1 MTRGAVALLPKAL
14 VTWAVLA
21 VVMFANGTLRA
32 LVLQPHLGEQLAR
45 QVATGSGVII
55 VFAAAFLLVRGLEA
69 PSGPEL
75 LKVGALWLVL
85 TLSFEFGMG
94 LVAGTSWDEM
104 LADYDV
110 RSGRLWP
117 LIPLS
122 ALVAPWIWGALG
134 VRRRDDFEA

>member
-1 MTRGAVALLPKAL
+1 MTLGAAGLLPKAL
-14 VTWAVLA
+14 VTWVALA
-21 VVMFANGTLRA
+21 VVMFANGTLRV
-32 LVLQPHLGEQLAR
+32 LVLQPRLGEPLAR

-75 LKVGALWLVL
+75 LKVGLLWLVL

-117 LIPLS
+117 LVPLS
-122 ALVAPWIWGALG
+122 ALVAPWISGAIG
-134 VRRRDDFEA
+134 VGRMD